1 MPTKSRAKI
10 AWDEIPFAP
19 VLGDTVP
26 PVEPPAAPLPTKRPV
41 ECRVVAWRHDGGMDN
56 TKHETIEG
64 ATAYALG
71 LHWAIYWKS
80 AIQCGRDMLE
90 RRLIVQPLPH
100 QEYVGRSPL
109 DGN

>member
-1 MPTKSRAKI
+1 MPTKTRAKI

-19 VLGDTVP
+19 ILANTIP
-26 PVEPPAAPLPTKRPV
+26 PIEPPAAPLPTKRPA

-64 ATAYALG
+64 ATAHALA

-80 AIQCGRDMLE
+80 AIQCGRDMID
-90 RRLIVQPLPH
+90 RRLIVAPI
-100 QEYVGRSPL
+100 
-109 DGN
+109 